1 MTNGVDCINR
11 AGYVSGQ
18 RLQQL
23 GRHPSD
29 TIRTCATSLPGA
41 RTMPRKLKA
50 YTTPAGFFDLAV
62 AAPSM
67 KAALEAWGSNRNL
80 FQQGF
85 AKETDDPKIVAATM
99 AKPGVVLRRPV
110 GTDVAFT
117 EHAALPSDFAAGIA
131 GRSPAERS
139 KPRRESAANP
149 IDEQTARKAVLSF
162 QREQKRRQRQ
172 AQKEKAVR
180 ERERERRER
189 AIAVAEAALEEA
201 ARAHQRKVEDI
212 GKARAALDRKIEVE
226 QEGWRWKK
234 EQLERALQQARS

>member
-1 MTNGVDCINR
+1 
-11 AGYVSGQ
+11 
-18 RLQQL
+18 
-23 GRHPSD
+23 
-29 TIRTCATSLPGA
+29 
-41 RTMPRKLKA
+41 MPRKLKA

-117 EHAALPSDFAAGIA
+117 EHAALPRDFAAGMA
-131 GRSPAERS
+131 GRSSAERS
-139 KPRRESAANP
+139 EPRGESAAKP
-149 IDEQTARKAVLSF
+149 IDEQTARKAALSF
-162 QREQKRRQRQ
+162 QREQKQRQRE

-180 ERERERRER
+180 ERERERREL

-226 QEGWRWKK
+226 QEGWRRKK
-234 EQLERALQQARS
+234 EQLERVLQQARS